1 MTTPPPE
8 VAVKRSAA
16 TYVWRTDN
24 TLAPWAAVTRMV
36 ETIDDGNSER
46 IDIGMAECNG
56 TEHGLSTSDKSDVA
70 LVPVC
75 LADSGDVRGALVLC
89 DSFLAAGGDPTKPIT
104 RPVLIHRLENDAATM
119 GLGLQIGFTLDITL
133 DLEEQHHAMPVHNTI
148 ANPTNPPLAKEL
160 LRNSGLGIVSVR
172 HPELTSNRLEVVL
185 GLGDPIVV
193 ADHCELVQ
201 AICAG
206 HSECKRVR
214 VKEVW
219 ASTGATQGAG
229 GAEYMLKHLSAASKG
244 EGVAANSRRGR
255 FYIPA
260 SVARV
265 GSGYYIDQR
274 PTECVNSYDYV
285 RNVADLWT
293 TSR

>member
-1 MTTPPPE
+1 MSGTPE
-8 VAVKRSAA
+8 IAAKRSAA
-16 TYVWRTDN
+16 TYLWRCGN
-24 TLAPWAAVTRMV
+24 THEWGAITRLV
-36 ETIDDGNSER
+36 ETTDDGTSER

-56 TEHGLSTSDKSDVA
+56 VEYGLTTSDKSDIA
-70 LVPVC
+70 LIPVC
-75 LADSGDVRGALVLC
+75 LADSGDARGALVLC
-89 DSFLAAGGDPTKPIT
+89 DSFIAAGGDPTKPTT
-104 RPVLIHRLENDAATM
+104 RPTLIHRFENNAATM

-133 DLEEQHHAMPVHNTI
+133 DLDEQRHAMPVANAV
-148 ANPTNPPLAKEL
+148 ANPTNSPLAKEL

-172 HPELTSNRLEVVL
+172 HPDMSRNQLEVVL

-206 HSECKRVR
+206 HGECKRVK

-219 ASTGATQGAG
+219 ASIGATQGEG
-229 GAEYMLKHLSAASKG
+229 GAEYMLTHLSAASKG
-244 EGVAANSRRGR
+244 AGVAANSRSGR

-260 SVARV
+260 SVARAKK
-265 GSGYYIDQR
+265 GYYIDQN
-274 PTECVNSYDYV
+274 PTECINSYDYV

-293 TSR
+293 IA